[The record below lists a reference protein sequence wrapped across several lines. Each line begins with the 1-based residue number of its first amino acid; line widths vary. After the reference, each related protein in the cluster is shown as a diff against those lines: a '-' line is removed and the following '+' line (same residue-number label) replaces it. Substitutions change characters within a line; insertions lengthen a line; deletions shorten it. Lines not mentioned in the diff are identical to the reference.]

1 MNLVMLV
8 TDPRVLIELVLLIQ
22 GVIEFDQ
29 NKLVIAVIINPLS
42 HSFWHSK
49 DITLLDW
56 SKLLV
61 AVFDSLLCSTISKL
75 QWRLVCVRTT
85 WENNPLNTLTCIHNN
100 KNELS

>member
-42 HSFWHSK
+42 LSFWHSK

-85 WENNPLNTLTCIHNN
+85 WENSPLNTLTCIHNN

>member
-42 HSFWHSK
+42 HSFWHNK
-49 DITLLDW
+49 DITLPDW

-61 AVFDSLLCSTISKL
+61 AVFDSLLCSTVSKL
-75 QWRLVCVRTT
+75 QRRLVCVRTT
-85 WENNPLNTLTCIHNN
+85 WENSPLNTLTCIHNN